1 VDYSYDESINSSR
14 DLSSQ
19 CDSIVLGLNI
29 DYLLSE
35 FPNSAFN
42 YHRAFSAETKRK
54 IISQMS
60 NTSLAFETFK
70 KLRGEMPFKFNN
82 GVECTRTDILYN
94 HVATSM
100 FDTFSSLSKLENTS
114 NATIY

>member
-1 VDYSYDESINSSR
+1 VDYSYESIDSSM

-19 CDSIVLGLNI
+19 CDNIVIGLNI

-70 KLRGEMPFKFNN
+70 KVKGEMSFRFNN
-82 GVECTRTDILYN
+82 GLGCTRTDIFYD
-94 HVATSM
+94 HAATSM
-100 FDTFSSLSKLENTS
+100 FDTFSSLSRLENAS